1 LYFAFQ
7 DLIRWFS
14 KIKYGKDA
22 MTRNSAKSEKVGKK
36 SSKGELVVRKRL
48 CHSRETKSKR
58 NKLQIAFCLFCG
70 KPFPTAS
77 PQRRKYCC
85 LAHQRDF
92 INWRWLKRAFE
103 EGRLNDWRVSLLNN
117 LEKLMRKAR
126 EETARELGVSVE
138 ELERMIRAFDAQPNA
153 DAQQTKEGGDRHA
166 CNEG

>member
-1 LYFAFQ
+1 LYLLSS
-7 DLIRWFS
+7 LIFWFS
-14 KIKYGKDA
+14 KIKYGNDA
-22 MTRNSAKSEKVGKK
+22 MTKNSARSEKVGKK

-58 NKLQIAFCLFCG
+58 NKLQVAFCRFCG
-70 KPFPTAS
+70 RSFPTAS

-126 EETARELGVSVE
+126 EETAKELGISVD
-138 ELERMIRAFDAQPNA
+138 ELERMIEAYEAQFNA
-153 DAQQTKEGGDRHA
+153 DAQPSNKERRGEA
-166 CNEG
+166 K

>member
-1 LYFAFQ
+1 LYLLSS
-7 DLIRWFS
+7 LIFWFS
-14 KIKYGKDA
+14 KIKYGNDS
-22 MTRNSAKSEKVGKK
+22 MTKNSARSEKVGKK

-58 NKLQIAFCLFCG
+58 QKLQIAFCLFCG

-126 EETARELGVSVE
+126 EETAKELGISVD
-138 ELERMIRAFDAQPNA
+138 ELERMIEAFEAQPNTDAQPSN
-153 DAQQTKEGGDRHA
+153 ERRGDLK
-166 CNEG
+166 

>member
-1 LYFAFQ
+1 LYLLSS
-7 DLIRWFS
+7 LIFWFS
-14 KIKYGKDA
+14 KIKYGNDS
-22 MTRNSAKSEKVGKK
+22 MTKNSARSEKVGKK

-58 NKLQIAFCLFCG
+58 QKLQIAFCLFCG

-126 EETARELGVSVE
+126 EETAKELGISVD
-138 ELERMIRAFDAQPNA
+138 ELERMIEAFEAKPNA
-153 DAQQTKEGGDRHA
+153 DAQPSNERRGD
-166 CNEG
+166 

>member
-36 SSKGELVVRKRL
+36 SSKGELVVQKRL

-58 NKLQIAFCLFCG
+58 QKLQIAFCLFCG

-92 INWRWLKRAFE
+92 INWRWLRRAFD

-126 EETARELGVSVE
+126 EETAKELGISVV
-138 ELERMIRAFDAQPNA
+138 ELERMIEAFEAKPNA
-153 DAQQTKEGGDRHA
+153 DAQHEERRGEAK
-166 CNEG
+166 